1 MRWTVL
7 AVSVGLVAAVAGCTK
22 SGGASAKAC
31 GGPADAQPV
40 ARQVGGYLM
49 IGEPPKL
56 STQPPVPVAAILA
69 DPAKYDGKELRITGQ
84 IAEMCEKKGCW
95 ITLAD
100 AATKKDLFV
109 KFTCSEEGG
118 RIVPMEAAGRTAII
132 EGVVSVTEISEDEAR
147 HYAEDK
153 GASKAE
159 IAKIVGPQ
167 KQIRVSSP
175 NVQIAMK

>member
-7 AVSVGLVAAVAGCTK
+7 AVAAGLVLAAAGCSK
-22 SGGASAKAC
+22 SGGRAATAS
-31 GGPADAQPV
+31 GNPADAQPV
-40 ARQVGGYLM
+40 ARQVGGYLV
-49 IGEPPKL
+49 IGEPLKL

-69 DPAKYDGKELRITGQ
+69 NPAKYDGKELRITGQ
-84 IAEMCEKKGCW
+84 IAEICEKKGCW

-100 AATKKDLFV
+100 PATKKDLFV
-109 KFTCSEEGG
+109 KFTCSEQGG
-118 RIVPMEAAGRTAII
+118 RIVPLEAAGRTAII
-132 EGVVSVTEISEDEAR
+132 EGVVSIAEISEDEAR

-175 NVQIAMK
+175 NVQIAMN